1 MGKQGNGA
9 LYIGEVMNKQ
19 TLKNHITVLKK
30 TRDACSSQL
39 DIGTLTELDVVIDAL
54 DRLSEQ
60 RYSVDEIVKL
70 TPRALQVIA
79 MVVSIS
85 TNIRDFLK

>member
-1 MGKQGNGA
+1 
-9 LYIGEVMNKQ
+9 MNTQ

-39 DIGTLTELDVVIDAL
+39 DIGTLTELDGVIDAFE
-54 DRLSEQ
+54 RFSEY
-60 RYSVDEIVKL
+60 RYSADEIVKMI
-70 TPRALQVIA
+70 PRALQVIT

>member
-1 MGKQGNGA
+1 
-9 LYIGEVMNKQ
+9 MNTQ

-39 DIGTLTELDVVIDAL
+39 DIGTLTELDGVIDAFE
-54 DRLSEQ
+54 RLSEY
-60 RYSVDEIVKL
+60 RYSADEIVRL
-70 TPRALQVIA
+70 IPRALQVIT